1 MPDAEPPFKALDL
14 ALEGML
20 WFDYERALR
29 TKNRHVPNDA
39 AYFTELFSGCL
50 KCESQLPAGSSLYR
64 ARIMPPEKE
73 ADTEPLPII
82 EMGQPP
88 PELTPDGRV
97 NPAGIPCFYAALE
110 DETAIAELRPWPRA
124 RITVATFTTAGPFKV
139 LDLRN
144 TNSHVQEVRS
154 VYWAAFMI
162 SRPVHR
168 DDRFGYLGT
177 QYLAERLK
185 AAGARGL
192 LYASTLRPG
201 GTNVALFSDSGL
213 KPIGTAYH
221 EVATVT
227 YRTAR
232 LRPRPTIAKSLR
244 RLRDQRKG

>member
-1 MPDAEPPFKALDL
+1 
-14 ALEGML
+14 
-20 WFDYERALR
+20 
-29 TKNRHVPNDA
+29 
-39 AYFTELFSGCL
+39 
-50 KCESQLPAGSSLYR
+50 
-64 ARIMPPEKE
+64 MPPEKE
-73 ADTEPLPII
+73 TDTEPLPIT

-88 PELTPDGRV
+88 PDLTPDGRV

-110 DETAIAELRPWPRA
+110 SETAIAELRPWPHA
-124 RITVATFTTAGPFKV
+124 RITVATFDTAGAFNV

-144 TNSHVQEVRS
+144 SNPRVREVRS

-185 AAGARGL
+185 AAGTIGL

-213 KPIGTAYH
+213 KPTVTTFH
-221 EVATVT
+221 EVMDVA
-227 YRTAR
+227 YKTA
-232 LRPRPTIAKSLR
+232 LLTPRPNVAKTLTE
-244 RLRDQRKG
+244 LLEPFK

>member
-1 MPDAEPPFKALDL
+1 MPNTTSPFKPLDL
-14 ALEGML
+14 AMEGMR
-20 WFDYERALR
+20 WNEYDRALR
-29 TKNRHVPNDA
+29 TKNRHVPNDVE
-39 AYFTELFSGCL
+39 YFTELFQGCL
-50 KCESQLPAGSSLYR
+50 KCESELPAGSSLYR

-73 ADTEPLPII
+73 TDTEPLPIS

-110 DETAIAELRPWPRA
+110 GETAIAELRPWPRA
-124 RITVATFTTAGPFKV
+124 RLTVATFDTAGPLKV

-144 TNSHVQEVRS
+144 SNPRVNAVRS

-185 AAGARGL
+185 AAGANGI
-192 LYASTLRPG
+192 LYVSTLEPG

-213 KPIGTAYH
+213 KPMGVSFH
-221 EVATVT
+221 EVTAVP

-232 LRPRPTIAKSLR
+232 LTPRPSIAKTLSKM
-244 RLRDQRKG
+244 RDQRK